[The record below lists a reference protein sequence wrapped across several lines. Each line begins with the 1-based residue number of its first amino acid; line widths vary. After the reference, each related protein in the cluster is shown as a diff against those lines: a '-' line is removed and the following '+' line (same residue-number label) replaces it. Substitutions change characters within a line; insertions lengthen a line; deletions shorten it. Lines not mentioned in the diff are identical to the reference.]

1 MTPADLSRTVLHAVR
16 RAVDEDVL
24 RAPVPARVRVE
35 RTRPGGSGDYA
46 CAVALQ
52 LAGEAGLPALEVA
65 RILRERVAAEPGI
78 GRVEVTGP
86 GFLSFTL
93 DAPADRDRAVLD
105 AVRERGLAY
114 GHGDALR
121 GEALQLHHAREV
133 RAAVTADAV
142 RRLLTA
148 QGARVRVG
156 CEEAGV
162 VEEEEWGRLGAG
174 PDGYGPDADGPDADG
189 PDADG
194 PGADVP
200 DVYGAGAYG
209 PDADGP
215 GADGAGAPERIVIRP
230 VPAGATGAELLA
242 RLGRD
247 AARWGLLRPA
257 AHDRAPLGPDLLV
270 QGEANPLFRVR
281 YAYARTRALTRNAA
295 ALGFAAAPEGAPPAG
310 PSAGRDPD
318 PRVDPTP
325 YARPTA
331 AGLEPAAHG
340 SPVPATP
347 YAEPGPYAEPAPYA
361 VPATPDAEPGP
372 YAELAALCSE
382 PGPDAEP
389 APYAG
394 LPVPYS
400 ELVPYAEPPARPLL
414 DLLADH
420 PGVLLAA
427 ARHRAPDRVARQL
440 EAVAHAFFDFH
451 DACPPLPL
459 GDEKPSAAHRS
470 RLALAEAAGTV
481 LAGGL
486 SLLGIS
492 APAHL

>member
-16 RAVDEDVL
+16 RAVDENAL

-52 LAGEAGLPALEVA
+52 LAGPAELPALEVA

-78 GRVEVTGP
+78 GRVEITGP

-93 DAPADRDRAVLD
+93 DVPSDRDLAVLD
-105 AVRERGLAY
+105 AVREQGIAY
-114 GHGDALR
+114 GHGGALR
-121 GEALQLHHAREV
+121 DEILQFHHAREV
-133 RAAVTADAV
+133 RAAVTAHAV
-142 RRLLTA
+142 RRLLVS
-148 QGARVRVG
+148 QGARVRIS
-156 CEEAGV
+156 CDEAGDP
-162 VEEEEWGRLGAG
+162 EWSRLGVTV
-174 PDGYGPDADGPDADG
+174 D
-189 PDADG
+189 
-194 PGADVP
+194 
-200 DVYGAGAYG
+200 AYG
-209 PDADGP
+209 TPP
-215 GADGAGAPERIVIRP
+215 VPLPRIRP
-230 VPAGATGAELLA
+230 VPAGATAGELLEQ
-242 RLGRD
+242 LGAD
-247 AARWGLLRPA
+247 AVRWGLLRPA
-257 AHDRAPLGPDLLV
+257 GHDRAPLGDDLLV

-281 YAYARTRALTRNAA
+281 YAHARARALTRGAA
-295 ALGFAAAPEGAPPAG
+295 ALGFTSEPGESLEPVAHEGADLAASEG
-310 PSAGRDPD
+310 AA
-318 PRVDPTP
+318 
-325 YARPTA
+325 YAT
-331 AGLEPAAHG
+331 H
-340 SPVPATP
+340 
-347 YAEPGPYAEPAPYA
+347 AEPAPYESA
-361 VPATPDAEPGP
+361 YAAHKGAEPLAHAAATPSPPPEA
-372 YAELAALCSE
+372 
-382 PGPDAEP
+382 
-389 APYAG
+389 
-394 LPVPYS
+394 
-400 ELVPYAEPPARPLL
+400 PARPLL

-451 DACPPLPL
+451 DSCPPLPS